1 MRQQAARS
9 RKGRSKLAPRRM
21 ATAPPQGF
29 AGAAEPLN
37 QPGLTAVTELLGAGA
52 SEVWAVLTVE
62 TRGFGFLPDRRP
74 AILFERHIF
83 SRETAGRFDAQAPD
97 ISSPQPGGYGG
108 LGAPQYDR
116 LARAIALDRLAALRS
131 ASWGIGQV
139 MGFNAVDAGFIDVED
154 MVAQMVAS
162 EDAQLGG
169 MARLVFATRLHLA
182 LRAHDWAGFA
192 RGYNGPAYAQNRYD
206 LRLAGA
212 YAKLDAGPLPDLAV
226 RAAQAYLT
234 YLGHDP
240 GPVDGLMGRLTRSA
254 LAEFQTERGLPV
266 SDNVDAALLTTL

>member
-1 MRQQAARS
+1 MAAV
-9 RKGRSKLAPRRM
+9 A
-21 ATAPPQGF
+21 PQGF
-29 AGAAEPLN
+29 AGAAEPLD
-37 QPGLTAVTELLGAGA
+37 QLGLTAVTELLGVGA

-83 SRETAGRFDAQAPD
+83 SRETEGRFDALAPD

-116 LARAIALDRLAALRS
+116 LARGITLDRVAALRS
-131 ASWGIGQV
+131 ASWGTGQV
-139 MGFNAVDAGFIDVED
+139 MGFNAADAGFIDVED

-162 EDAQLGG
+162 EDAQLAG
-169 MARLVFATRLHLA
+169 MARWVLAARLHLA

-206 LRLAGA
+206 VRLAGA
-212 YAKLDAGPLPDLAV
+212 HAKLAAGPLPDLAV
-226 RAAQAYLT
+226 RAVQAYLT
-234 YLGHDP
+234 YLGYDP

-254 LAEFQTERGLPV
+254 LGEFQTARGLPV
-266 SDNVDAALLTTL
+266 SDNVDAALLATLRASPSSPVPG